1 MDSQPGKQ
9 AGFSLIELMVTM
21 VIFIMLTL
29 AAVSLGSSWLV
40 SSDLQKSE
48 SVLKMAHSKA
58 KALAIRNANGT
69 AAGLQITGQKVFICA
84 GNVGGGNCTANTATW
99 SASFAKNTEIS
110 ISDSE
115 SNDITTIQLDRTGLA
130 VRALNYT
137 ITKKGDHVN
146 GKLV

>member
-1 MDSQPGKQ
+1 MDSQLGKQ

-84 GNVGGGNCTANTATW
+84 GNVGGGSCTANTATW

-130 VRALNYT
+130 VRALTYT
-137 ITKKGDHVN
+137 ITKKGDHVD